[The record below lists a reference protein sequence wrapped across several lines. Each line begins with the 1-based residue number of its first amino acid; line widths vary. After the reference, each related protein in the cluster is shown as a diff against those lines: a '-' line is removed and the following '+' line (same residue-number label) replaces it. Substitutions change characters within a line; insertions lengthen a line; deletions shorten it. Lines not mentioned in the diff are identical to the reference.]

1 MEWIANKW
9 SSHVGNH
16 SLSSFDSPAHFLRV
30 MESAVLDA
38 VQKVNED
45 LASMHASHFALAA
58 LQLVCVVSSF
68 SMIISGIPD
77 MLAVLKR
84 RSTVGVPI
92 IPYAAM
98 LLDNLVG
105 YWFAQLIGDM
115 LGLSLRSIALGVCA
129 FHISV
134 LMLSSNFSLKTA
146 APILGAASIFA
157 VICLAVST
165 FPKTDAQRS
174 DILGL
179 VNTVTAL
186 AFAASPLLGIRNV
199 IAQRDASSIPFATAS
214 MLTICACSWAAY
226 GVCLNNIWMI
236 IPNSINAVLGA
247 AQVAL
252 CLVFGKP
259 RSGVPAIPVAQNT
272 GNPAGQRQAGVG
284 KMKGT

>member
-1 MEWIANKW
+1 MIMLHAHLE
-9 SSHVGNH
+9 SH
-16 SLSSFDSPAHFLRV
+16 PRV
-30 MESAVLDA
+30 LFKLCS
-38 VQKVNED
+38 
-45 LASMHASHFALAA
+45 
-58 LQLVCVVSSF
+58 
-68 SMIISGIPD
+68 PD
-77 MLAVLKR
+77 MLAVLRR
-84 RSTVGVPI
+84 RSVVGVPI

-146 APILGAASIFA
+146 APILVAGALFA
-157 VICLAVST
+157 VICLTVTT

-199 IAQRDASSIPFATAS
+199 IATRDASSIPFATAS

-252 CLVFGKP
+252 CIAFGKSQSAVP
-259 RSGVPAIPVAQNT
+259 VVAQPEGTSEGRRSGSRKV
-272 GNPAGQRQAGVG
+272 
-284 KMKGT
+284 KGT